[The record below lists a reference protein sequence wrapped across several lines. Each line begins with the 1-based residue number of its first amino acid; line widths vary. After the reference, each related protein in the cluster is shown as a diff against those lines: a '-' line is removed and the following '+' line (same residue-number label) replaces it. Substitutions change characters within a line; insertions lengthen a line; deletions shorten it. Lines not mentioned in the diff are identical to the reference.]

1 MGFDWSTFG
10 LELVNFL
17 VLVLVLHR
25 VLYRPL
31 RRAIDER
38 RESAAGAEAELVARR
53 EALDTET
60 AELADARASI
70 ATLRAK
76 VRAEAT
82 EDAASERARILEQAR
97 EDAASERAR
106 VQALLDT
113 ERQAAEAWVK
123 NIAIERGTELAG
135 RMLEKL
141 APDAIDVALRRAL
154 FEALRARAGEL
165 RGGAE
170 SGDEADVEVTG
181 ARFPDD
187 HAVAELREH
196 LTVVL
201 GRRPRLTVK
210 EDESLRE
217 GLVLRVGD
225 FVLDASLAGQLAGL
239 RTLARELADDLAHD
253 PHARTAWRD
262 GSPDAS
268 SARGPT

>member
-1 MGFDWSTFG
+1 MSFDWSTFG
-10 LELVNFL
+10 LELVNFM

-38 RESAAGAEAELVARR
+38 REVTAAAAAELVARR
-53 EALDTET
+53 ESLDTEA
-60 AELADARASI
+60 AELAEARASMV
-70 ATLRAK
+70 TLRTK
-76 VRAEAT
+76 IRAEAT
-82 EDAASERARILEQAR
+82 EDASSERARILEQAR

-141 APDAIDVALRRAL
+141 APEAVDAALRRAL
-154 FEALRARAGEL
+154 FEALEARAGEL
-165 RGGAE
+165 RVGAE

-181 ARFPDD
+181 ARLPDD
-187 HAVAELREH
+187 HVVAELREH
-196 LTVVL
+196 LTAVL

-210 EDESLRE
+210 EDDSLRE

-253 PHARTAWRD
+253 AQGRAWKD
-262 GSPDAS
+262 GSDAS
-268 SARGPT
+268 PARGHA